1 MVFERIIVP
10 SFRLFQFDHQ
20 NCQEF
25 SAKIGN
31 FECIKSNMMTFSLRC
46 LEFGFSYLSINQVFP
61 IISLEF
67 CISLFLTV
75 DMYYYL
81 GRIHLLLMEGPSIKC
96 VLCKTLILFHQ
107 NLMKL
112 GEVVVHME
120 YYNNTKFY
128 QILMKNQNVL
138 YITHLVTDGPAVKGR

>member
-1 MVFERIIVP
+1 M
-10 SFRLFQFDHQ
+10 HQ
-20 NCQEF
+20 
-25 SAKIGN
+25 IW
-31 FECIKSNMMTFSLRC
+31 NMMTFSLRC

-81 GRIHLLLMEGPSIKC
+81 GRIHLPLMEGPSIKC

-112 GEVVVHME
+112 GEVVVNME
-120 YYNNTKFY
+120 YYNITKFY

-138 YITHLVTDGPAVKGR
+138 YITHLTDGPAVKGR

>member
-10 SFRLFQFDHQ
+10 TFRILEFRLFQFDHQ

-31 FECIKSNMMTFSLRC
+31 FECIKWNMMTFSLRC

-75 DMYYYL
+75 D
-81 GRIHLLLMEGPSIKC
+81 IFE
-96 VLCKTLILFHQ
+96 
-107 NLMKL
+107 
-112 GEVVVHME
+112 
-120 YYNNTKFY
+120 
-128 QILMKNQNVL
+128 
-138 YITHLVTDGPAVKGR
+138 